1 MVNER
6 GNIGQT
12 DKVNPL
18 IRFKC
23 DKAVQLLRYGTFDIP
38 DVQTWAEKAGV
49 SRRWLC
55 RSMKVVY
62 GKPPKIILREMRYE
76 KVVLS
81 IREHGLNA
89 GCYATA
95 VDVGFS
101 NDAALSRFLSS
112 FYDTTFTKLKED
124 IVLGRIRV
132 SFVWLRNMP
141 KWETEGSDW

>member
-95 VDVGFS
+95 VDMGFR
-101 NDAALSRFLSS
+101 NDAAVSRLLWSVYEMLFPM
-112 FYDTTFTKLKED
+112 
-124 IVLGRIRV
+124 
-132 SFVWLRNMP
+132 W
-141 KWETEGSDW
+141 

>member
-95 VDVGFS
+95 VAVGFS
-101 NDAALSRFLSS
+101 NDAALSRSLSS
-112 FYDTTFTKLKED
+112 FYDTSFT
-124 IVLGRIRV
+124 IVKADSILGRIRV
-132 SFVWLRNMP
+132 YFVWLRYMQ
-141 KWETEGSDW
+141 KCETEDSDR